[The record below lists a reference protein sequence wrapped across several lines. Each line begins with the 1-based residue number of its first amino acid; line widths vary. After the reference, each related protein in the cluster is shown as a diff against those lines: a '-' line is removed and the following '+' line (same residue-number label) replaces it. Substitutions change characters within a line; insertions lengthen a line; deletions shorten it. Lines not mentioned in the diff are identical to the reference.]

1 MPRSLPRCYRTPLSQ
16 LYPPT
21 ATVFVCVRL
30 GRHNPRSYSERPVRN
45 VVALN
50 QQISRQLPEQPDALS
65 LLPVSEADIGPP
77 ELAVSEEPGDR
88 PRLSVV
94 VPAMNEAG
102 NIAALHRA
110 IADVL
115 DAIGTTFEL
124 ILVDDGS
131 TDGTWQAIEALS
143 ASDRRVV
150 GLQHRRNFG
159 KARGLATGFA
169 AASGDLI
176 LTMDADLQDDPTEI
190 PRFLAK
196 LDEGFDLV
204 SGWKQRRQDPLGKTL
219 PSRLFNATVRAVS
232 GVPLHD
238 FNCGF
243 KIYRAEVVRSI
254 RLYGELHRFT
264 PVLAHAEG
272 FRVGELAVRHHPRR
286 WGTSKYG
293 WSRLIKGFLDL
304 LTVKFLTEYRQRP
317 MHVLG
322 LPGVAAL
329 VSGGLIGLWL
339 TAEKMLTGASIG
351 NRPLLLLAV
360 LLVLVGVQFF
370 GLGLLGELLVHGEHG
385 HDNAARTAPLRQA
398 VGMQNIHGPENDVQP
413 PAGR

>member
-1 MPRSLPRCYRTPLSQ
+1 MPS
-16 LYPPT
+16 
-21 ATVFVCVRL
+21 
-30 GRHNPRSYSERPVRN
+30 PVRT
-45 VVALN
+45 VVPLKR
-50 QQISRQLPEQPDALS
+50 QPPRQIPEPYDGLA
-65 LLPVSEADIGPP
+65 LLPPVEPDMGDTEVAVIDDRADAPH
-77 ELAVSEEPGDR
+77 
-88 PRLSVV
+88 LSVV
-94 VPAMNEAG
+94 IPAMNEQG
-102 NIAALHRA
+102 NILALHRA

-115 DAIGTTFEL
+115 EGIGVTFEL
-124 ILVDDGS
+124 IFVDDGS
-131 TDGTWQAIEALS
+131 TDGTWQAIEELS
-143 ASDRRVV
+143 AGDRRVI
-150 GLQHRRNFG
+150 GLRHRRNFG

-169 AASGDLI
+169 VASGEI
-176 LTMDADLQDDPTEI
+176 VLTMDADLQDDPAEI

-243 KIYRAEVVRSI
+243 KIYRADVVRSI

-272 FRVGELAVRHHPRR
+272 FRVGELPVRHHPRR
-286 WGTSKYG
+286 WGISKYG

-304 LTVKFLTEYRQRP
+304 LTVTFLTEYRQRP

-322 LPGVAAL
+322 VPGVVALAA
-329 VSGGLIGLWL
+329 GGLIGIWL
-339 TAEKMLTGASIG
+339 TVEKVLTGASIG

-370 GLGLLGELLVHGEHG
+370 GLGLLGELLAHGEHG
-385 HDNAARTAPLRQA
+385 HGSASKAPVRQS
-398 VGMQNIHGPENDVQP
+398 VGLVHANNLGSP
-413 PAGR
+413 PPSVGR

>member
-1 MPRSLPRCYRTPLSQ
+1 MPGQEC
-16 LYPPT
+16 
-21 ATVFVCVRL
+21 
-30 GRHNPRSYSERPVRN
+30 
-45 VVALN
+45 VALN
-50 QQISRQLPEQPDALS
+50 QQTSHQVPEQHDGFALLAPIDGS
-65 LLPVSEADIGPP
+65 LESQDQ
-77 ELAVSEEPGDR
+77 AVGTEGDR
-88 PRLSVV
+88 PRLSIV
-94 VPAMNEAG
+94 VPAVNEAG
-102 NIAALHRA
+102 NVASLHRA
-110 IADVL
+110 IAGVL
-115 DAIGTTFEL
+115 DATGISFEL

-143 ASDRRVV
+143 ERDRRVV
-150 GLQHRRNFG
+150 GLRHRRNFG

-169 AASGDLI
+169 AATGDLI
-176 LTMDADLQDDPTEI
+176 LTMDADLQDDPAEI

-219 PSRLFNATVRAVS
+219 PSRLFNATVRTVS

-243 KIYRAEVVRSI
+243 KIYRAEVVRGI

-272 FRVGELAVRHHPRR
+272 FRVGELPVRHHPRR
-286 WGTSKYG
+286 WGKSKYG

-304 LTVKFLTEYRQRP
+304 LTVIFLTEYRQRP

-322 LPGVAAL
+322 VPGVLAL
-329 VSGGLIGLWL
+329 STGGLIGLWL
-339 TAEKMLTGASIG
+339 TAEKILTGASIG

-370 GLGLLGELLVHGEHG
+370 GLGLLGELLVHGEQAHG
-385 HDNAARTAPLRQA
+385 NAWRMAPVRQS
-398 VGMQNIHGPENDVQP
+398 VGLETRDGPESGLP
-413 PAGR
+413 SRARR

>member
-1 MPRSLPRCYRTPLSQ
+1 LVPVPLGAHNRRSRRRVPSQ
-16 LYPPT
+16 
-21 ATVFVCVRL
+21 
-30 GRHNPRSYSERPVRN
+30 VRN
-45 VVALN
+45 VAILKG
-50 QQISRQLPEQPDALS
+50 QTTRRAHEQPDGLPLLS
-65 LLPVSEADIGPP
+65 PVESNVDRAKT
-77 ELAVSEEPGDR
+77 AVSNQRADS

-94 VPAMNEAG
+94 VPAMNEVG
-102 NIAALHRA
+102 NIPALHRA

-115 DAIGTTFEL
+115 EATGITFEL

-131 TDGTWQAIEALS
+131 IDGTWQAIEALS
-143 ASDRRVV
+143 ARDQRVI
-150 GLQHRRNFG
+150 GLRHRRNFG

-169 AASGDLI
+169 VASGELV
-176 LTMDADLQDDPTEI
+176 LTMDADLQDDPAEI

-204 SGWKQRRQDPLGKTL
+204 SGWKQRRQDPLSKTI
-219 PSRLFNATVRAVS
+219 PSRVFNATVRAVS

-243 KIYRAEVVRSI
+243 KIYRADVVHNI

-272 FRVGELAVRHHPRR
+272 FRIGELAVRHHPRR

-304 LTVKFLTEYRQRP
+304 LTVTFLTEYRQRP

-322 LPGVAAL
+322 VPGVAAL
-329 VSGGLIGLWL
+329 AIGGLIGVWL
-339 TAEKMLTGASIG
+339 TAEKIFTGASIG

-370 GLGLLGELLVHGEHG
+370 GLGLLGELLVHGAHAHENG
-385 HDNAARTAPLRQA
+385 SRPAPVRQS
-398 VGMQNIHGPENDVQP
+398 VGLESASSPESSLLP
-413 PAGR
+413 PARR

>member
-1 MPRSLPRCYRTPLSQ
+1 MPS
-16 LYPPT
+16 
-21 ATVFVCVRL
+21 
-30 GRHNPRSYSERPVRN
+30 PVRN
-45 VVALN
+45 VGIVK
-50 QQISRQLPEQPDALS
+50 RQTPRHVSEQHDGLA
-65 LLPVSEADIGPP
+65 LLPPVESISDQP
-77 ELAVSEEPGDR
+77 EVAANIERVDA

-94 VPAMNEAG
+94 IPAMNEEG
-102 NIAALHRA
+102 NIPVLHRA

-115 DAIGTTFEL
+115 DATGITFEM

-131 TDGTWQAIEALS
+131 TDGTWQAIESLS
-143 ASDRRVV
+143 TRDRRVV
-150 GLQHRRNFG
+150 GLRHRRNFG

-169 AASGDLI
+169 AASGELI
-176 LTMDADLQDDPTEI
+176 LTMDADLQDDPDEI
-190 PRFLAK
+190 PRFLSK
-196 LDEGFDLV
+196 LDEGYDLV

-243 KIYRAEVVRSI
+243 KIYRADVVRTI

-272 FRVGELAVRHHPRR
+272 FRVGELPVRHHPRR

-304 LTVKFLTEYRQRP
+304 LTVTFLSEYRQRP

-322 LPGVAAL
+322 VPGVAAL
-329 VSGGLIGLWL
+329 AAGGLIGLWL
-339 TAEKMLTGASIG
+339 TAEKVFTGASIG

-385 HDNAARTAPLRQA
+385 PERMSRTAPVRQA
-398 VGMQNIHGPENDVQP
+398 VGLTNPRRRDSGQP
-413 PAGR
+413 PPVSR

>member
-1 MPRSLPRCYRTPLSQ
+1 MSAQDVIALKQQTSPQ
-16 LYPPT
+16 
-21 ATVFVCVRL
+21 V
-30 GRHNPRSYSERPVRN
+30 SEQHDGL
-45 VVALN
+45 A
-50 QQISRQLPEQPDALS
+50 
-65 LLPVSEADIGPP
+65 LLPLVDPDIDAADLRVSDQRAEG
-77 ELAVSEEPGDR
+77 

-102 NIAALHRA
+102 NIPALHRA
-110 IADVL
+110 VTDVL
-115 DAIGTTFEL
+115 EATGITFEL

-131 TDGTWQAIEALS
+131 TDGTWQTIEALS
-143 ASDRRVV
+143 EGDGRVV
-150 GLQHRRNFG
+150 GLRHRRNFG

-176 LTMDADLQDDPTEI
+176 LTMDADLQDDPAEI
-190 PRFLAK
+190 PRFLDK

-232 GVPLHD
+232 GVQLHD

-243 KIYRAEVVRSI
+243 KLYRADVVRSI

-272 FRVGELAVRHHPRR
+272 FRVGELPVRHHPRR

-304 LTVKFLTEYRQRP
+304 LTVTFLTEYRQRP

-322 LPGVAAL
+322 VPGVVAL
-329 VSGGLIGLWL
+329 ATGGLIGLWL
-339 TAEKMLTGASIG
+339 TAEKVLTGASIG

-385 HDNAARTAPLRQA
+385 HRSAAQPGPIREA
-398 VGMQNIHGPENDVQP
+398 VGIRTDPGLANDLQP
-413 PAGR
+413 PAGQ

>member
-1 MPRSLPRCYRTPLSQ
+1 MSAPVRTMIALKRQSTRDTAEHDDGLTLVPLAGSI
-16 LYPPT
+16 
-21 ATVFVCVRL
+21 ADRAEAVA
-30 GRHNPRSYSERPVRN
+30 SSER
-45 VVALN
+45 
-50 QQISRQLPEQPDALS
+50 
-65 LLPVSEADIGPP
+65 ADG
-77 ELAVSEEPGDR
+77 

-94 VPAMNEAG
+94 VPAMNEEG
-102 NIAALHRA
+102 NIPALHRA

-115 DAIGTTFEL
+115 DATATSFEL

-131 TDGTWQAIEALS
+131 IDGTWQAIEAL
-143 ASDRRVV
+143 AARDRRVI
-150 GLQHRRNFG
+150 GLRHRRNFG

-176 LTMDADLQDDPTEI
+176 LTMDADLQDDPAEI

-204 SGWKQRRQDPLGKTL
+204 SGWKQRRQDPLGKTF
-219 PSRLFNATVRAVS
+219 PSRVFNATVRAVS

-243 KIYRAEVVRSI
+243 KIYRADVVHTI

-272 FRVGELAVRHHPRR
+272 FRVGELPVRHHPRR

-304 LTVKFLTEYRQRP
+304 LTVTFLTEYRQRP

-322 LPGVAAL
+322 VPGVVAL
-329 VSGGLIGLWL
+329 ATGGLIGLWL
-339 TAEKMLTGASIG
+339 TAEKILTGASIG

-370 GLGLLGELLVHGEHG
+370 GLGLLGELLVHGEHV
-385 HDNAARTAPLRQA
+385 HESASRMAPVRQS
-398 VGMQNIHGPENDVQP
+398 VGLKNVQILKSGSSAP
-413 PAGR
+413 IGNE

>member
-1 MPRSLPRCYRTPLSQ
+1 MI
-16 LYPPT
+16 
-21 ATVFVCVRL
+21 
-30 GRHNPRSYSERPVRN
+30 
-45 VVALN
+45 ALK
-50 QQISRQLPEQPDALS
+50 QQTSRQQPQPLDNLPTVPLVDAEIDVARS
-65 LLPVSEADIGPP
+65 IG
-77 ELAVSEEPGDR
+77 SDRRGDE

-102 NIAALHRA
+102 NIPSLHRA
-110 IADVL
+110 VTDVL
-115 DAIGTTFEL
+115 EAANVTFEL

-131 TDGTWQAIEALS
+131 TDDTWQVIEALS
-143 ASDRRVV
+143 RRDGRVA
-150 GLQHRRNFG
+150 GLRHRRNFG
-159 KARGLATGFA
+159 KARGLATGFT
-169 AASGDLI
+169 AASGELI
-176 LTMDADLQDDPTEI
+176 ITMDADLQDDPAEI

-204 SGWKQRRQDPLGKTL
+204 SGWKQRRQDPVGKTL

-232 GVPLHD
+232 GVQLHD

-243 KIYRAEVVRSI
+243 KLYRADVVRSI

-272 FRVGELAVRHHPRR
+272 FRVGELPVRHHPRR
-286 WGTSKYG
+286 WGSSKYG

-304 LTVKFLTEYRQRP
+304 LTVTFLTQYRQRP

-322 LPGVAAL
+322 VPGVIAL
-329 VSGGLIGLWL
+329 ATGAVIGLWL
-339 TAEKMLTGASIG
+339 TAEKVLAGAAIG

-385 HDNAARTAPLRQA
+385 HHDADRTAPVREVVGLRSRPGLA
-398 VGMQNIHGPENDVQP
+398 TDLQP
-413 PAGR
+413 PAVR

>member
-1 MPRSLPRCYRTPLSQ
+1 MKGQATRRAHEQTDGMALLSSARS
-16 LYPPT
+16 
-21 ATVFVCVRL
+21 
-30 GRHNPRSYSERPVRN
+30 N
-45 VVALN
+45 VDRAKV
-50 QQISRQLPEQPDALS
+50 
-65 LLPVSEADIGPP
+65 
-77 ELAVSEEPGDR
+77 AVSNQRADA

-94 VPAMNEAG
+94 VPAMNEEG
-102 NIAALHRA
+102 NIPALHRA
-110 IADVL
+110 IVEVL
-115 DAIGTTFEL
+115 EATGITFEL

-131 TDGTWQAIEALS
+131 IDGTWQAIETLS
-143 ASDRRVV
+143 TGDQRVI

-169 AASGDLI
+169 VASGELV
-176 LTMDADLQDDPTEI
+176 LTMDADLQDDPAEI

-204 SGWKQRRQDPLGKTL
+204 SGWKQRRQDPLSKTL
-219 PSRLFNATVRAVS
+219 PSRVFNATVRTVS

-243 KIYRAEVVRSI
+243 KIYRADVVRNI

-272 FRVGELAVRHHPRR
+272 FRIGELAVRHHPRR

-304 LTVKFLTEYRQRP
+304 LTVTFLTEYRQRP

-322 LPGVAAL
+322 VPGVAAL
-329 VSGGLIGLWL
+329 AVGGLIGLWL
-339 TAEKMLTGASIG
+339 TAEKIFTGASIG

-370 GLGLLGELLVHGEHG
+370 GLGLLGELLVHGAHAHENG
-385 HDNAARTAPLRQA
+385 SRLGPVRQSVGLENAGNL
-398 VGMQNIHGPENDVQP
+398 ESSLLP
-413 PAGR
+413 PAPR

>member
-1 MPRSLPRCYRTPLSQ
+1 MS
-16 LYPPT
+16 
-21 ATVFVCVRL
+21 A
-30 GRHNPRSYSERPVRN
+30 PVRTMIALKHQSTRDIAEHDDGLEL
-45 VVALN
+45 VPLTGSFADRTEVAT
-50 QQISRQLPEQPDALS
+50 SGER
-65 LLPVSEADIGPP
+65 ADG
-77 ELAVSEEPGDR
+77 

-94 VPAMNEAG
+94 VPAMNEEG
-102 NIAALHRA
+102 NIPALHRA

-115 DAIGTTFEL
+115 DATDTSFEL

-131 TDGTWQAIEALS
+131 IDGTWQAIEALS
-143 ASDRRVV
+143 ARDRRVV
-150 GLQHRRNFG
+150 GLRHRRNFG

-169 AASGDLI
+169 VASGDLI
-176 LTMDADLQDDPTEI
+176 LTMDADLQDDPAEI

-196 LDEGFDLV
+196 LEEGFDLV

-219 PSRLFNATVRAVS
+219 PSRVFNATVRAVS

-243 KIYRAEVVRSI
+243 KIYRADVVRTI

-272 FRVGELAVRHHPRR
+272 FRVGELPVRHHPRR

-304 LTVKFLTEYRQRP
+304 LTVTFLTEYRQRP

-322 LPGVAAL
+322 VPGVVALAA
-329 VSGGLIGLWL
+329 GGLIGLWL
-339 TAEKMLTGASIG
+339 TAEKILTGASIG

-370 GLGLLGELLVHGEHG
+370 GLGLLGELLVHGEHV
-385 HDNAARTAPLRQA
+385 HESASRTAPVRQSVGLRSA
-398 VGMQNIHGPENDVQP
+398 HIFKSGSSPPVGQ
-413 PAGR
+413 